1 MIVAWADYFY
11 TEDGGTLAWMGIED
25 ETFKMNQDGTWDWMI
40 GTEYGD
46 DIATVRNN
54 GTLNGGPAMPVIQPE
69 LWASMSPA
77 SDEDEVYLN
86 SERRR
91 VYALG
96 QVFPYLN
103 YTDEESKTIS
113 TLTTDIRSYV
123 NQYFAQVVTGDLTL
137 EDSWED
143 YLNTLNQMGLE
154 QMFSIYQASYERA
167 AG

>member
-1 MIVAWADYFY
+1 M
-11 TEDGGTLAWMGIED
+11 
-25 ETFKMNQDGTWDWMI
+25 
-40 GTEYGD
+40 
-46 DIATVRNN
+46 
-54 GTLNGGPAMPVIQPE
+54 
-69 LWASMSPA
+69 
-77 SDEDEVYLN
+77 
-86 SERRR
+86 
-91 VYALG
+91 YALG